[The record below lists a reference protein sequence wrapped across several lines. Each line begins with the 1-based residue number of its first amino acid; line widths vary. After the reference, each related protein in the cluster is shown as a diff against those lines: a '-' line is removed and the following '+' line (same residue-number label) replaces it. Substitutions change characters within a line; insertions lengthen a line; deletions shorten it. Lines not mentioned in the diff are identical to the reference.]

1 MGLSA
6 VLFIFYIVV
15 LLYLKESFFE
25 GNFTI
30 ECLKGRYA
38 RRELFK
44 TEST

>member
-25 GNFTI
+25 GI
-30 ECLKGRYA
+30 LPLSA
-38 RRELFK
+38 
-44 TEST
+44 